1 VGEVV
6 LSGISKQFDA
16 VQVLEELDLR
26 VEDGELVVLLGPSGC
41 GKTTA
46 LRIVAG
52 LERPTSGS
60 VTIAGQDVTH
70 RPPRGRDVAMVFQSY
85 ALYPHL
91 TVAENIAYP
100 LKVRKVDPQQREE
113 AVLRV
118 ARALEVDH
126 LLARRPRQLSGGQ
139 RQRIALARA
148 IIREPA
154 AFLMDEPLSNL
165 DAKLRVTMRAE
176 IKRLQQRLGT
186 TTIYVTHDQ
195 VEALTMAHRVCLLK
209 DGRIQQYAA
218 PQEVFDRPANRFV
231 AEFVGNPP
239 MTILDVELDPAGAGL
254 AVAGSRVP
262 LGGRYHACA
271 AAGVAQMGVR
281 ARDLELVPA
290 GTPGS
295 LSGSVYVVEPL
306 GDEVFV
312 DVLLA
317 SAEFDGARVS
327 VSAPRGWTADPGS
340 PVGVRVDPAR
350 ACFFTPDGT
359 TAVHRAGVSSSGKD
373 SPIGHEMEG
382 ILR

>member
-1 VGEVV
+1 VRTVGEVV
-6 LSGISKQFDA
+6 LSRISKQFDA
-16 VQVLEELDLR
+16 VPVLEDLDLH
-26 VEDGELVVLLGPSGC
+26 VEDGEFVVLLGPSGC

-52 LERPTSGS
+52 LERPTSGR
-60 VTIAGQDVTH
+60 VVIGGQDVTH
-70 RPPRGRDVAMVFQSY
+70 RPPRGRDIAMVFQSY

-100 LKVRKVDPQQREE
+100 LKVRKVDLKQRED

-118 ARALEVDH
+118 ARSLEVDH
-126 LLARRPRQLSGGQ
+126 LLARKPRQLSGGQ

-195 VEALTMAHRVCLLK
+195 VEALTMADQVCLLSG
-209 DGRIQQYAA
+209 GRVQQYAP

-239 MTILDVELDPAGAGL
+239 MNVLDVTLDPQRAEVVL
-254 AVAGSRVP
+254 AGSHVP
-262 LGGRYHACA
+262 LGDRYSACA
-271 AAGVAQMGVR
+271 AAGISHVGVR

-290 GTPGS
+290 GTPGTV
-295 LSGSVYVVEPL
+295 SGSVYVVEPL

-312 DVLLA
+312 DILLG
-317 SAEFDGARVS
+317 DARVS
-327 VSAPRGWTADPGS
+327 VRAPRGWTAAAGS
-340 PVGVRVDPAR
+340 PVGVRLDPAR

-359 TAVHRAGVSSSGKD
+359 TAVHRSSED
-373 SPIGHEMEG
+373 NPIGQEVEG
-382 ILR
+382 ILS

>member
-1 VGEVV
+1 MCSPPGSPSGRPPARPRGGAMGEVV
-6 LSGISKQFDA
+6 LSRISKQFDA
-16 VQVLEELDLR
+16 VRVLDDLDLR
-26 VEDGELVVLLGPSGC
+26 VEDGEFVVLLGPSGC

-52 LERPTSGS
+52 LERPTAGS
-60 VTIAGQDVTH
+60 VVIAGQDVTR
-70 RPPRGRDVAMVFQSY
+70 RPPRGRDIAMVFQSY

-100 LKVRKVDPQQREE
+100 LKVRKVDPKQREA

-118 ARALEVDH
+118 ARSLEVDH
-126 LLARRPRQLSGGQ
+126 LLQRRPRQLSGGQ

-195 VEALTMAHRVCLLK
+195 VEALTMADRVCLLSG
-209 DGRIQQYAA
+209 GRVQQYAP

-239 MTILDVELDPAGAGL
+239 MNILDVALDPQRAGIVVG
-254 AVAGSRVP
+254 GSRVP
-262 LGGRYHACA
+262 LGDRYRACA
-271 AAGVAQMGVR
+271 AAGISQVGVR
-281 ARDLELVPA
+281 ARDLDLVPA

-295 LSGSVYVVEPL
+295 VLGSVYVVEPL

-312 DVLLA
+312 DVLLGPA
-317 SAEFDGARVS
+317 QFHGARVS
-327 VSAPRGWTADPGS
+327 
-340 PVGVRVDPAR
+340 
-350 ACFFTPDGT
+350 
-359 TAVHRAGVSSSGKD
+359 
-373 SPIGHEMEG
+373 
-382 ILR
+382 